1 MCDLIDEK
9 DLNRALEAMY
19 FGFNALIAKPDE
31 CLKQLGMS
39 RVHHRILY
47 FIGRSPECSVG
58 ELLERLKASK
68 QYINRP
74 LRRLIERGYVIAK
87 PDENDR
93 RIKRLSL
100 SAKGE
105 KLENK
110 LSGGQREHFAK
121 VFSKAGKKS
130 CDGWFLVMNLL
141 SEQKD

>member
-1 MCDLIDEK
+1 MNDLISEK

-31 CLKQLGMS
+31 CLKKLGMS

-58 ELLERLKASK
+58 GLLDRLKASK

-74 LRRLIERGYVIAK
+74 LRHLIEQGYVIAK
-87 PDENDR
+87 PDDNDR

-100 SAKGE
+100 SVKGE
-105 KLENK
+105 KLENM

-121 VFSKAGKKS
+121 VFSEAGKEATE
-130 CDGWFLVMNLL
+130 GWFLVMRLL
-141 SEQKD
+141 SEMSD